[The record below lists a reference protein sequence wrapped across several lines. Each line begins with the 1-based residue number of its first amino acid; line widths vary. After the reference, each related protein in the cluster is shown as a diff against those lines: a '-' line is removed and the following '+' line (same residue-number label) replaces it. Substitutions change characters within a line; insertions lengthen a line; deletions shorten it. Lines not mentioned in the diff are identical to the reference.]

1 MVCAGRAAPAV
12 AETRDPYCIWISEVM
27 LQQTRVA
34 AVIPYYEK
42 FLRRFPDVETLARAE
57 ESEVIEYWSGLG
69 YYSRARN
76 LRKAAQQIVE
86 RGGFPKDYESIRQL
100 PGIGDYTAA
109 AIASIAFDLP
119 HAVLDGNVKRVLSR
133 LTNERGDIGVVRIRN
148 RLWEFAGQLLDRKRP
163 GDFNQAIMELGATV
177 CLPREPLCP
186 VCPVAVCCEALGRGT
201 QNEVP
206 RKFRRV
212 TILRI
217 QKTLLII
224 QKEGKLLL
232 WKKTSSP
239 MAGFWELPERSQL
252 PRAGLGERL
261 GTVRHSIT
269 NHSYTCEV
277 FSASVKEIPS
287 GFEWMPNELPAQ
299 YPLST
304 VTKKALRLVLRD
316 T

>member
-1 MVCAGRAAPAV
+1 
-12 AETRDPYCIWISEVM
+12 M

-34 AVIPYYEK
+34 AVIPYFEK
-42 FLRRFPDVETLARAE
+42 FLRRFPDVASLARAE

-86 RGGFPKDYESIRQL
+86 RGGFPSDYESIRQL

-109 AIASIAFDLP
+109 AIASIAFELP

-133 LTNERGDIGVVRIRN
+133 LTNERGDIGSAPIRN
-148 RLWEFAGQLLDRKRP
+148 RLWEIAEQLLDRKRP
-163 GDFNQAIMELGATV
+163 GDFNQAIMELGATI
-177 CLPREPLCP
+177 CLPREPQCP
-186 VCPVAVCCEALGRGT
+186 VCPVAGCCEALAWGT

-206 RKFRRV
+206 HKSRRV
-212 TILRI
+212 AILRI

-232 WKKTSSP
+232 WKRTSSP
-239 MAGFWELPERSQL
+239 MAGFWELPEPGQL
-252 PRAGLGERL
+252 PAASLGERL

-277 FSASVKEIPS
+277 FSASVKKTPA
-287 GFEWMPNELPAQ
+287 GFEWMPNERSAEL
-299 YPLST
+299 PLST
-304 VTKKALRLVLRD
+304 VTKKALRLVIRN

>member
-1 MVCAGRAAPAV
+1 
-12 AETRDPYCIWISEVM
+12 M

-34 AVIPYYEK
+34 AVIPYYER
-42 FLRRFPDVETLARAE
+42 FLRRFPDVASLARAD

-76 LRKAAQQIVE
+76 LRRAAQQIVE
-86 RGGFPKDYESIRQL
+86 RGGFPSEYESIRQL

-119 HAVLDGNVKRVLSR
+119 YAVLDGNVKRVLSR
-133 LTNERGDIGVVRIRN
+133 LTNERGDIGSRRIRN
-148 RLWEFAGQLLDRKRP
+148 RLWEFAGRLLDRKRP

-177 CLPREPLCP
+177 CLPREPQCP
-186 VCPVAVCCEALGRGT
+186 VCPVAGRCEALERGT

-206 RKFRRV
+206 RKARRAA
-212 TILRI
+212 ILRI

-224 QKEGKLLL
+224 QKGGKLLL
-232 WKKTSSP
+232 WKRTSSP

-252 PRAGLGERL
+252 PAAGLGERL

-269 NHSYTCEV
+269 NHSYTFEV
-277 FSASVKEIPS
+277 FSASVKKAPA
-287 GFEWMPNELPAQ
+287 GFEWMPNERMAKH
-299 YPLST
+299 PLST
-304 VTKKALRLVLRD
+304 VTKKALRLVTRD